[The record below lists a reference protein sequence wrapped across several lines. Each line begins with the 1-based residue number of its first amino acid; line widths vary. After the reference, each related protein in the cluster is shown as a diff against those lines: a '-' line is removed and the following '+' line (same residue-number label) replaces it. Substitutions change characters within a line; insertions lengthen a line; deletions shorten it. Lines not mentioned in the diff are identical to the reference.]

1 MAIKVMDLPMD
12 LVYEIL
18 SYGDVVVTEKYEGV
32 LRQLKYHK
40 KEFMYQRNNNPLS
53 QWYFKPDSYYTL
65 YILMKN
71 QMKKHLDKYIYTS
84 KPSRMYNINCV
95 FTQNYDTNLLINYN
109 NMIDIN
115 ILLESLADL

>member
-1 MAIKVMDLPMD
+1 MSLKVMDLPME

-18 SYGDVVVTEKYEGV
+18 SYGDVVVTEKYESV
-32 LRQLKYHK
+32 LRQLKYHT
-40 KEFMYQRNNNPLS
+40 KEFQYHRNYNPLS

-71 QMKKHLDKYIYTS
+71 QIKMHLDKYIYTS

-95 FTQNYDTNLLINYN
+95 FTQSLNTNQLIHYN
-109 NMIDIN
+109 MG
-115 ILLESLADL
+115 